1 MIYKVFSNKEIS
13 KFEILDMM
21 FATGSLREQGFQ
33 RTALSML
40 SLKKE
45 GVRVIVCTAVRSWG
59 V

>member
-40 SLKKE
+40 SLKE